1 MTKYVLFRKLVFGL
15 TRRINNIRIKI
26 GDIMILMFVRHGES
40 INDELTELGKKQC
53 EIMTLS
59 DDEYKF
65 SKIYCS
71 EANRCKQTAKYLG
84 EKYCLEIEILKDVKD
99 RELLNH
105 VPENQDEKIWY
116 DNYLNRTFSH
126 KNPEGC
132 KEFLERNFHGFDNI
146 INAHKERNENVILV
160 AHSCTFYAL
169 QEYFNHSQEDEIKY
183 YRLSNCS
190 KVYFEIK

>member
-1 MTKYVLFRKLVFGL
+1 M
-15 TRRINNIRIKI
+15 
-26 GDIMILMFVRHGES
+26 
-40 INDELTELGKKQC
+40 
-53 EIMTLS
+53 
-59 DDEYKF
+59 
-65 SKIYCS
+65 
-71 EANRCKQTAKYLG
+71 G

-126 KNPEGC
+126 KKPEGC
-132 KEFLERNFHGFDNI
+132 KEFLERNFHEFDNI